1 MEAGDAS
8 RGAVLEWAGRCWA
21 KAIRQPCLAFERIE
35 SDEAGAQLRLM
46 ALSYES
52 CA

>member
-1 MEAGDAS
+1 MDAS
-8 RGAVLEWAGRCWA
+8 EADSGAALEWAGRCWA